1 MTYLLGFIVGTLFGS
16 AAWAADIPVA
26 EAESV
31 GLSSERLTRLESYMN
46 RQVDGGELAGIQVLI
61 ARHGKI
67 AFFNSVG
74 MADAIAKKPID
85 DKTIF
90 AINSMTKPVTS
101 VATMM
106 LYEQGHF
113 LLTDPIGKYL
123 PELADMQVY
132 VSSEGDDVVTRPP
145 SRAITI
151 QDLLRNTAGMT
162 YFGIGQG
169 PVADMYGEMR
179 VDWSAGSAAQ
189 YVESLAKV
197 PLIADPG
204 VHWEYSGATNVL
216 VRLIEVITGG
226 TFDDYLRQNI
236 FASLDMNN
244 TAHYVPPEKA
254 SNLSATYEKQADGS
268 LKQVQQF
275 EDAYGEDHAFKM
287 GDSGLTSTALD
298 YFRFAQMLLN
308 GGTLDG
314 NRILGPRTV
323 ALTTKDHL
331 TPDMTRQWVLQPGHG
346 FGLGVD
352 VLVDPIATGTLA
364 SPGTY
369 FWMGGQ
375 GAVFW
380 VDPKERLV
388 VVAMMQISPPLL
400 PRLRGELEAL
410 IYQAIID

>member
-1 MTYLLGFIVGTLFGS
+1 MKYLFGFIVGTLFGT
-16 AAWAADIPVA
+16 AAWAAETPLVEPD
-26 EAESV
+26 SV
-31 GLSSERLTRLESYMN
+31 GLSSDRLARLESYMN
-46 RQVDGGELAGIQVLI
+46 QQVDGGELAGMQVLV

-67 AFFNSVG
+67 AFFESIG
-74 MADAIAKKPID
+74 MADAAANKPID
-85 DKTIF
+85 EKTIF

-123 PELADMQVY
+123 PDLVDMAVY
-132 VSSEGDDVVTRPP
+132 VSGEGEDMATRPP
-145 SRAITI
+145 ARPVTI

-169 PVADMYGEMR
+169 PIADMYGEIG
-179 VDWSAGSAAQ
+179 VDWSVGSAAQ
-189 YVESLAKV
+189 YVENLAKV

-204 VHWEYSGATNVL
+204 TRWEYSGATNVL

-226 TFDDYLRQNI
+226 SFEEYLHQNI
-236 FASLDMNN
+236 FTPLDINS
-244 TAHYVPPEKA
+244 TAHYVPPEIS
-254 SNLSATYEKQADGS
+254 SNLSTTYEKQEDGS
-268 LKQVQQF
+268 LKQVQQLEGAF
-275 EDAYGEDHAFKM
+275 GEDHAFKM
-287 GDSGLTSTALD
+287 GDPGLTSTSLD
-298 YFRFAQMLLN
+298 YYRFAQMLLN
-308 GGTLDG
+308 GGVLDG

-323 ALTTKDHL
+323 ALMTKDHL
-331 TPDMTRQWVLQPGHG
+331 TPDMERQWVLQPGHG

-352 VLVDPIATGTLA
+352 VLVDPIATGTMTN
-364 SPGTY
+364 PGTY

-380 VDPKERLV
+380 VDPKEQLI